1 MTKKSSRSRST
12 SRNLGSNT
20 PRRSSRSCKTLRRSR
35 SLSKRKNSRSLLK
48 KRSHSTRRHKF
59 KVAEEERRHTSSREV
74 EPDPDSTV
82 TKSGGEVCT
91 HFPQRSQKRK
101 YDRGSVDTS
110 VEEIKPRKRIGL
122 ISQDCPGFQDPHARL
137 WSTIDKQ
144 ELSRILIDIRRE
156 VQQPRPM
163 AKVERELG
171 DPSLFVVP
179 RDQRQPLASRVEF
192 KGASKPWQKVSVVVN
207 PMEGWEER
215 LIGSQEKAAPEM
227 LMSCR
232 PEFRGAE
239 KGWQQIVVVAKP
251 IKEWEEK
258 LEESLRRKVE
268 MVVVVKP
275 IKKWDDKYVHTV
287 NEEKGPRWRF
297 KTGGPEVERTK
308 DKRRR
313 KRKRRG

>member
-1 MTKKSSRSRST
+1 M
-12 SRNLGSNT
+12 
-20 PRRSSRSCKTLRRSR
+20 
-35 SLSKRKNSRSLLK
+35 
-48 KRSHSTRRHKF
+48 
-59 KVAEEERRHTSSREV
+59 AEEERRHKNSRV
-74 EPDPDSTV
+74 FEPDPDSIAI
-82 TKSGGEVCT
+82 KSGGNVCT
-91 HFPQRSQKRK
+91 RLAHRSQKRK
-101 YDRGSVDTS
+101 HDRGSFDKS
-110 VEEIKPRKRIGL
+110 VEEMKSRKRIGL
-122 ISQDCPGFQDPHARL
+122 ISQDCPGFQNPQARR
-137 WSTIDKQ
+137 WSTIDEQ

-192 KGASKPWQKVSVVVN
+192 KGASKPWQEVSVVVN
-207 PMEGWEER
+207 PIEEWEER
-215 LIGSQEKAAPEM
+215 LIGSQKKEM
-227 LMSCR
+227 LISRR

-239 KGWQQIVVVAKP
+239 VGWQQMVVVAKP
-251 IKEWEEK
+251 IEEWEEK

-275 IKKWDDKYVHTV
+275 IKKWEDKFVHAV
-287 NEEKGPRWRF
+287 SEERGPRWRF

-313 KRKRRG
+313 KKRG